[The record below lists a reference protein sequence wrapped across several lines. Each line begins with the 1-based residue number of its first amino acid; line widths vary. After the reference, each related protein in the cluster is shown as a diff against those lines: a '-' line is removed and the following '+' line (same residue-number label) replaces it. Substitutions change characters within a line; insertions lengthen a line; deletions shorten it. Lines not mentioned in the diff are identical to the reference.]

1 MKEIVSRTTHSHIGA
16 KIAGKRSRAT
26 FACLLVFLFCTV
38 LALVPVWIK
47 CILPY
52 LSGISSVTS
61 RVNDDAVRTVG
72 YAGAV
77 SGAPASEFQF
87 ISSSFNGNSQ
97 TEPVAPYPELHL
109 RSGIFPPEAEREK
122 FYCGRWHDF
131 SQYVGKEVMLARNEL
146 CKISGQTN
154 KAHPHTVMDKVQALQ
169 KADLESCKDKH
180 PYCRDSLDLFK
191 AGLSDIVLIHFGDKP
206 DDVENLPFFSKMR
219 DATRR
224 RGIIWPLNVQ
234 RHFGTMAQV
243 DTGDRDWEEK
253 KEKIVW
259 RGADTGYDGER
270 ERIVK
275 LMFAHTSN
283 EVDIAFGPV
292 LLNPEMKKFSRGGLS
307 PDQMMRNKYL
317 LSLDGNDVASGLKW
331 MLYSNSVVFMPHT
344 RFETWG
350 MESFLKPYTHY
361 IPLYRNLSNLSQQL
375 VWAKQNDE
383 LCKNISNRA
392 TMFMKNF
399 REYATAEKQNAEIEA
414 ELKEKLVRTYERV
427 ISQVFADNF
436 TLSECS

>member
-1 MKEIVSRTTHSHIGA
+1 M
-16 KIAGKRSRAT
+16 
-26 FACLLVFLFCTV
+26 
-38 LALVPVWIK
+38 
-47 CILPY
+47 
-52 LSGISSVTS
+52 
-61 RVNDDAVRTVG
+61 
-72 YAGAV
+72 
-77 SGAPASEFQF
+77 
-87 ISSSFNGNSQ
+87 
-97 TEPVAPYPELHL
+97 
-109 RSGIFPPEAEREK
+109 
-122 FYCGRWHDF
+122 
-131 SQYVGKEVMLARNEL
+131 
-146 CKISGQTN
+146 
-154 KAHPHTVMDKVQALQ
+154 
-169 KADLESCKDKH
+169 CKDKH

-243 DTGDRDWEEK
+243 DTGDCDWEEK

-259 RGADTGYDGER
+259 RGADTGLNGER

-275 LMFAHTSN
+275 RMFAHTSD

-392 TMFMKNF
+392 TIFMKNF